1 MIVAYIAE
9 LQLLPFKTAEAVLL
23 QAHRLVNLMAIML
36 NTPLTLNQTTTPSLF
51 RQIFVWLFL

>member
-23 QAHRLVNLMAIML
+23 QAHRLVNLIAIML
-36 NTPLTLNQTTTPSLF
+36 NIP
-51 RQIFVWLFL
+51 